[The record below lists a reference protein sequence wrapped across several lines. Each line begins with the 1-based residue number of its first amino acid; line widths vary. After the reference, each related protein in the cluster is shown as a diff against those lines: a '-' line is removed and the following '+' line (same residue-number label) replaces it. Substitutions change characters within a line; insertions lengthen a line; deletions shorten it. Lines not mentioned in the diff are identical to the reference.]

1 MDVHVIFR
9 HQIRLLYC
17 FYLIKIVKDYWW
29 SRDEIR
35 SRFKLGLEES
45 QKLIDSGSLTS
56 FGNDV
61 WVGNFPFPDQFPR
74 FVLNQTKTSGFRV
87 HYHNLCPI
95 RHLVTI
101 ANYMYQ

>member
-9 HQIRLLYC
+9 HQIRVLYF

-45 QKLIDSGSLTS
+45 QKLIDNGSLTS
-56 FGNDV
+56 FVNDI
-61 WVGNFPFPDQFPR
+61 WVGKIPFQDQFPR
-74 FVLNQTKTSGFRV
+74 FVSDQTKT
-87 HYHNLCPI
+87 
-95 RHLVTI
+95 
-101 ANYMYQ
+101 